1 MGWLKIGKAVSLGKV
16 FGIEL
21 RLHYSWFM
29 IFTLLTFMLVSPHW
43 FSLQWWLIGV
53 ITCLLFFGS
62 VIAHEL
68 AHSLIG
74 RANGIPVKSITLFIF
89 GGVAH
94 MTKEAARPNAELKMA
109 AAGPLCSLVIGG
121 VFALLFF
128 FNPSVSVPVARMFQ
142 WLMIMNF
149 GLAAFNLIPGFPLDG
164 GRLFRA
170 SLWRF
175 TGDYKRSTR
184 IATQVG
190 RGIGYSFIVA
200 GIVIAVLSVSG
211 LSLFGLSWFSGIWIA
226 FVGWFLQNAASS
238 SYRQTQWREALKGL
252 SATRIMTTNC
262 PVVPSDF
269 TVSQAFQQ
277 YVIPTGCRFFMVADE
292 GRLEGIVALQNI
304 KPVSKQNWGV
314 VSVKEVMTPIDK
326 LKVAYPDQDALSV
339 LEQMEE
345 SNINGIPVVSGERVI
360 GLITRDNVV
369 NFLRTYS
376 EFK

>member
-277 YVIPTGCRFFMVADE
+277 YVIPTGCRLFMVADE

>member
-1 MGWLKIGKAVSLGKV
+1 MGWLKIGRAVNLGKV
-16 FGIEL
+16 FGIQL

-29 IFTLLTFMLVSPHW
+29 IFTLLTFMLVSPYW
-43 FSLQWWLIGV
+43 FSLQWWLVGV
-53 ITCLLFFGS
+53 ITSLLFFGS

-94 MTKEAARPNAELKMA
+94 MTKEATRPNAELKMA

-121 VFALLFF
+121 VFGLLFF
-128 FNPSVSVPVARMFQ
+128 LNPSMPVPVARMVQ
-142 WLMIMNF
+142 WLMIMNL

-170 SLWRF
+170 VLWRS

-200 GIVIAVLSVSG
+200 GIVIAVLSIFG
-211 LSLFGLSWFSGIWIA
+211 LSPFGLSWFGGIWIA
-226 FVGWFLQNAASS
+226 FVGWFLQNAASA
-238 SYRQTQWREALKGL
+238 SYRQTQWREALKML
-252 SATRIMTTNC
+252 PAVQIMTTNC

-269 TVSQAFQQ
+269 TLNQAFQQ
-277 YVIPTGCRFFMVADE
+277 YVIPSGCRFFMVADQ
-292 GRLEGIVALQNI
+292 GRLEGIVALQDI
-304 KPVSKQNWGV
+304 KPTSKQNWGDTPV
-314 VSVKEVMTPIDK
+314 REIMIPIDK
-326 LKVAYPDQDALSV
+326 LKVAFPGQDALSV
-339 LEQMEE
+339 LEQMDE
-345 SNINGIPVVSGERVI
+345 SNVNGIPVLSGERVI
-360 GLITRDNVV
+360 GIITRDNVI
-369 NFLRTYS
+369 NFLRTRS
-376 EFK
+376 ELK